1 MMPNALQE
9 IELLIAKTNENPLE
23 PYDIVS
29 DRRSVTA
36 LCLLCSSMVS
46 GEVGLF
52 GLQVVWSSFGIL
64 QVTTLYLRKAHKT
77 VNSITDG
84 HSSILQA
91 CRTVINLLI

>member
-1 MMPNALQE
+1 MPNALQE

-52 GLQVVWSSFGIL
+52 A
-64 QVTTLYLRKAHKT
+64 K
-77 VNSITDG
+77 
-84 HSSILQA
+84 
-91 CRTVINLLI
+91 LLK